1 MKKILVVTVVL
12 ALCVGAL
19 AAAGCGSTDKAKT
32 YMEQGDALSKQ
43 MRSLTNDV
51 TFDVTALLADL
62 GVQLSDTGN
71 INPQTITN
79 AANKRID
86 SVIANGKKAK
96 AEYDKILAL
105 NGVEDYK
112 AYAEQR
118 IKAIDSTIAV
128 LEAVKGLL
136 DKIGDPA
143 NKKSLKDT
151 SAQWAKSNIRV
162 AVDAVKAY
170 TSWSNAENIR
180 KEKKLGPVEV
190 VEEKPAG
197 ESVPATSAP

>member
-1 MKKILVVTVVL
+1 MKKILVVAVAL
-12 ALCVGAL
+12 ALCVGVL

-51 TFDVTALLADL
+51 TFDATALLADL

-79 AANKRID
+79 AANKKID

-118 IKAIDSTIAV
+118 IKAIDSTVAV
-128 LEAVKGLL
+128 LDAVKGLL

-162 AVDAVKAY
+162 AVDAVRAY

-180 KEKKLGPVEV
+180 KEKKLGPIEV
-190 VEEKPAG
+190 VEKKPAG
-197 ESVPATSAP
+197 ESVPASAP

>member
-1 MKKILVVTVVL
+1 MKKILVVTVAL
-12 ALCVGAL
+12 ALCVGVL
-19 AAAGCGSTDKAKT
+19 AAAGCGATDKAKT
-32 YMEQGDALSKQ
+32 YMEKGDALSKQ

-51 TFDVTALLADL
+51 AFDATALLADL
-62 GVQLSDTGN
+62 GVQLSDTGS
-71 INPQTITN
+71 IKTKTITD

-118 IKAIDSTIAV
+118 ISAIDSTIAV

-136 DKIGDPA
+136 GKIGDPA

-151 SAQWAKSNIRV
+151 TAQWAKSNIGV
-162 AVDAVKAY
+162 AVDAVRAY

-190 VEEKPAG
+190 VKEKPAG

>member
-1 MKKILVVTVVL
+1 MKKILVVAVAL
-12 ALCVGAL
+12 ALCVGVL

-51 TFDVTALLADL
+51 TFDATALLADL

-79 AANKRID
+79 AANKKID

-96 AEYDKILAL
+96 TEYDKILAL

-118 IKAIDSTIAV
+118 IKAIDSTVAV
-128 LEAVKGLL
+128 LDAVKGLL

-162 AVDAVKAY
+162 AVDAVRAY

-180 KEKKLGPVEV
+180 KEKKLGPIEV
-190 VEEKPAG
+190 VEKKPAG
-197 ESVPATSAP
+197 ESVPASAP

>member
-1 MKKILVVTVVL
+1 MKKILVVAVAL
-12 ALCVGAL
+12 ALCVGVL

-51 TFDVTALLADL
+51 TFDATALLADL

-79 AANKRID
+79 AANKKID

-96 AEYDKILAL
+96 TEYEKILAL

-118 IKAIDSTIAV
+118 IKAIDSTVAV
-128 LEAVKGLL
+128 LDAVKGLL

-162 AVDAVKAY
+162 AVDAVRAY

-180 KEKKLGPVEV
+180 KEKKLGPIEV
-190 VEEKPAG
+190 VEKKPAG
-197 ESVPATSAP
+197 ESVPASAP